1 MTMELYDKGA
11 ERTILG
17 KILFAPEIADY
28 VAGKLTPDDFFDV
41 TYKETFRGISELVK
55 EGKTVTAVTLAD
67 QLKDKVPVDLSFIM
81 ELTDHITTSVG
92 IRDEVKV
99 VKKLSDYRKAD
110 KLADEIKEAIRKGSE
125 IEEVSKAADETFSEM
140 NRDERGPKNV
150 REVLFDVTD
159 EIETLSKNGGD
170 ITGIPSGFT
179 DLDKKTAGFHPG
191 ELIIVGARPAMGKS
205 AFGLNIVQYASMM
218 KDKTCLVFSLEMS
231 AESLVKRILSNLS
244 GVESSKLRTGQLD
257 DDDWKAVAE
266 AIGLFDRTNIFI
278 DDRSGLTVNDIKTAA
293 KQIKQRHG
301 LDLVLVDYLQL
312 VVGNAESRQLEI
324 SEISRN
330 LKGMAK
336 DLECPVIALSQLS
349 RGLEGRSDK
358 RPMLADLRESGAIE
372 QDADLVMFLYRD
384 EYYNPDSQDIGV
396 AEVIIAK
403 QRNGSTGTVR
413 LAFIGELTKFA
424 NLLEGQ

>member
-1 MTMELYDKGA
+1 MELYDKGA

-257 DDDWKAVAE
+257 DDDWKAVAQ

-312 VVGNAESRQLEI
+312 VVGHAESRQLEI

>member
-1 MTMELYDKGA
+1 MELYDKGA

-257 DDDWKAVAE
+257 DDDWKAVAQ

>member
-1 MTMELYDKGA
+1 MELYDKGA